1 MTVKTEPQVLTNR
14 GRCTM
19 KQGTSTA
26 FPPLSLDY
34 SFRVDNVRDG
44 VQNPNWRR
52 QVASGQNATTAM
64 IARKHIIAGE
74 SPSFTGVVTYGGGN
88 DWDYTWTGALFSS
101 FDPLNLPGMATAR
114 ARCESR
120 ASLNLRKKAK
130 EKITVFTGAVFLG
143 ELRETLAAIR
153 NPLRSLIQHTERYL
167 TSAKKLTKAKAAG
180 DALRNE
186 YLAFTFGWGP
196 LASDV
201 DSAVQLYERLSGAQ
215 PNEKVY
221 ASSGKDLFMY
231 SDEPNGAYVG
241 VAGTSSY
248 MRRNLKAVVKT
259 TSFYRGALLA
269 PLTDGISTG
278 QSAGLSAADFLPTI
292 WELLPWSFV
301 ADYFTNIGDVLQA
314 ASVQQTDFAWLSLT
328 TRQEA
333 WITVSPFLEKRST
346 VWKSSAVAGQVNLY
360 SKYVHRRPSALVD
373 LGFDSFELQLP
384 SLKQGLN
391 VAALAPNLY
400 NLGRGLI
407 PKFL

>member
-14 GRCTM
+14 GLCTM
-19 KQGTSTA
+19 TQGKSSS
-26 FPPLSLDY
+26 FPPQYLDY
-34 SFRVDNVRDG
+34 SFRIDNSRDG
-44 VQNPNWRR
+44 VQNPNWKR
-52 QVASGQNATTAM
+52 QVASGQNATTTM
-64 IARKHIIAGE
+64 VARKHILAGE

-88 DWDYTWTGALFSS
+88 DWDYKWTGALFNS
-101 FDPLNLPGMATAR
+101 FDPLGLPGMAAAR
-114 ARCESR
+114 ERCESR

-130 EKITVFTGAVFLG
+130 ERITVFTGAVFLG
-143 ELRETLAAIR
+143 ELRDTLAAIR

-167 TSAKKLTKAKAAG
+167 TSAKKLAKAKAAG

-186 YLAFTFGWGP
+186 YLAFTFGWAP

-215 PNEKVY
+215 PSEKVY
-221 ASSGKDLFMY
+221 ASSGTDLFMY

-241 VAGTSSY
+241 IAGTTSF

-269 PLTDGISTG
+269 PLTDGISAG
-278 QSAGLSAADFLPTI
+278 RSAGLSAADFLPTI

-301 ADYFTNIGDVLQA
+301 ADYFTNIGDILQA
-314 ASVQQTDFAWLSLT
+314 ASVQQTDFTWLSLT

-333 WITVSPFLEKRST
+333 WITVSPLLQPRFT
-346 VWKSSAVAGQVNLY
+346 VWKNPVVKGQVNLY
-360 SKYVHRRPSALVD
+360 SKYVNRRPHALVD
-373 LGFDSFELQLP
+373 LGLGSLELQLP

-400 NLGRGLI
+400 SFGRGLI

>member
-1 MTVKTEPQVLTNR
+1 MTVKTEPQVFTNR
-14 GRCTM
+14 GLCTM
-19 KQGTSTA
+19 KQGKATA
-26 FPPLSLDY
+26 FPPLFVDF
-34 SFRVDNVRDG
+34 SFRLDNSRDG

-52 QVASGQNATTAM
+52 QIVNGENATTAM

-74 SPSFTGVVTYGGGN
+74 CPSFTGVVTYGGGN
-88 DWDYTWTGALFSS
+88 DWDYTWTGGLFTS
-101 FDPLNLPGMATAR
+101 FDPLNLPGMAAAR

-167 TSAKKLTKAKAAG
+167 TSAKKLAKAKAAG

-231 SDEPNGAYVG
+231 SDEPNGAYIG
-241 VAGTSSY
+241 IPGTASY
-248 MRRNLKAVVKT
+248 MRRNLKAVVRT

-269 PLTDGISTG
+269 PQTGGISTG
-278 QSAGLSAADFLPTI
+278 QSAGLSAADFFPTI
-292 WELLPWSFV
+292 WELLPWSFI

-314 ASVQQTDFAWLSLT
+314 ASVQPTDFTWLSLT

-333 WITVSPFLEKRST
+333 WITVSPFLDKRST
-346 VWKSSAVAGQVNLY
+346 GWKSSAVTGQVNLY
-360 SKYVHRRPSALVD
+360 SKYVNRRPSVLVD
-373 LGFDSFELQLP
+373 LGFDSLELQLP

-400 NLGRGLI
+400 SLGRGLI